1 MKIILIIFCLLFV
14 GQTSAEVFGGRKF
27 QFLLFRGGRVVLTQ
41 DKRGRIEDRTGR
53 DVQATAGSDGRE

>member
-1 MKIILIIFCLLFV
+1 MRRFL
-14 GQTSAEVFGGRKF
+14 GGVNSNF
-27 QFLLFRGGRVVLTQ
+27 FYSGGGRVVLTQ